1 MRRSSGWS
9 TVSAQSAVKSVA
21 RAKGFSLLEVMV
33 ALTITGLALGALF
46 SVIAGNKQLA
56 WRAEAALLRSMQ
68 ARSLLNLVQLND
80 EQGEVFV
87 PLDNPQLELQTGIEL
102 EEPDRKTEPSAS
114 DLRGYEISE
123 DGEVLFT
130 GTYWIKQ
137 ELPAVAPSAAGQAQ
151 EGGDGFFGGDA
162 SGNAVSVGTNNPFGQ
177 AQPQGSPPR
186 QRQAPN
192 SSNGQANPFGNAQPA
207 SPTPLRRPRQ

>member
-1 MRRSSGWS
+1 MRRSSGLS
-9 TVSAQSAVKSVA
+9 KVGVQRVA
-21 RAKGFSLLEVMV
+21 KGFALAKGFSLLEVMV

-80 EQGEVFV
+80 EQGDVFV

-102 EEPDRKTEPSAS
+102 EEPERKTEPSAS
-114 DLRGYEISE
+114 DLRGYEITE
-123 DGEVLFT
+123 DGEVLFK

-137 ELPAVAPSAAGQAQ
+137 ELPAAAPSAAGQAA
-151 EGGDGFFGGDA
+151 EGGDGFFGTDA
-162 SGNAVSVGTNNPFGQ
+162 SGDAATGTNPFGA
-177 AQPQGSPPR
+177 AQPQGRQPP
-186 QRQAPN
+186 QRQGSNAG
-192 SSNGQANPFGNAQPA
+192 NGQANPFGNAQPA
-207 SPTPLRRPRQ
+207 SPTPPRRSR